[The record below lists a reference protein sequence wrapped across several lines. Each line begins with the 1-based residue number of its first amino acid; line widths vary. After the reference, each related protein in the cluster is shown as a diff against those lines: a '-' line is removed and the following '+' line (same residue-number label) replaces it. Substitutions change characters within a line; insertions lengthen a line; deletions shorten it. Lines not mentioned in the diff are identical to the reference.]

1 MDCLQT
7 VDIGPN
13 CPWILQQYL
22 NGREYSCYTVA
33 DEGRIVAHSDNI
45 ASLSCLNF
53 GHVDSREIAEWMET
67 FCSKLKLT
75 GQVGVRNG
83 SIWGFALGMPLHSGQ
98 PCCSQHEAHVLDC
111 LQLVCIVD
119 VGVGVLWCSLLLIVG
134 VLLRLAMQAHVPPLA
149 SVT

>member
-1 MDCLQT
+1 MHCARQHYLEGGLHLDNAPFTCFWSQIFIMIAPAYCSRCVPVLLESSLCDCLQS
-7 VDIGPN
+7 VDISLN

-22 NGREYSCYTVA
+22 TGREYSCYTVA

-75 GQVGVRNG
+75 GQVGSWIG
-83 SIWGFALGMPLHSGQ
+83 SI
-98 PCCSQHEAHVLDC
+98 C
-111 LQLVCIVD
+111 LRTQA
-119 VGVGVLWCSLLLIVG
+119 
-134 VLLRLAMQAHVPPLA
+134 VLLPHCSR
-149 SVT
+149 

>member
-1 MDCLQT
+1 MPPWCCLFSSPPC
-7 VDIGPN
+7 VDWLQSVNIGPN

-75 GQVGVRNG
+75 GQVGSWKG
-83 SIWGFALGMPLHSGQ
+83 SAWSFTLGTL
-98 PCCSQHEAHVLDC
+98 
-111 LQLVCIVD
+111 LQT
-119 VGVGVLWCSLLLIVG
+119 LLQS
-134 VLLRLAMQAHVPPLA
+134 A
-149 SVT
+149 

>member
-13 CPWILQQYL
+13 CPWILQQFL

-75 GQVGVRNG
+75 GQVGGRDG
-83 SIWGFALGMPLHSGQ
+83 SIWGFTLGMPLHSGQ
-98 PCCSQHEAHVLDC
+98 PRCSQHEAHVLEC
-111 LQLVCIVD
+111 LQLV
-119 VGVGVLWCSLLLIVG
+119 
-134 VLLRLAMQAHVPPLA
+134 
-149 SVT
+149 